1 MRRFASS
8 LSLLLIACGSAP
20 STDAGPPASDAPA
33 PPPPSVMLPE
43 GEVRGIRGDGFVN
56 YLGIPY
62 AEAPVG
68 ERRFAPPVARAGWDA
83 AVGPIRTPVTCP
95 QTALGI
101 AGGEEDCLVVNV
113 HVPDPAPVDAPVI
126 VWIHGGAFL
135 VNSGVGLDRSTLGD
149 FLARDQGVIVV
160 SMNYRLGPFGF
171 FRQEGIAAGNQGILD
186 QQLALR
192 WVRDHVA
199 LFGGDPERVTLMGES
214 AGGVSVCL
222 HLLAPESRGLF
233 HRAVTQSGL
242 CDAELA
248 TLEEAEAAG
257 ADLVRAAGCD
267 GAADVGACLRAA
279 SVDELFAAAGDAAD
293 LTVLLSG
300 TANRPFWP
308 VADGSVLPHS
318 LRESVALGELYEVP
332 TLLGWNRDEGTLFV
346 GLAEMSGELADAA
359 AYERTI
365 ASFAAREGIDP
376 AALRAAYPVAGYPDP
391 GAAIAVLVGDAELI
405 CPSRRAALLLAE
417 AGVDLHVYRFDHAGA
432 RFQLSLP
439 RALGAFHSAEIQFV
453 FGHPVGARRFEGV
466 QQQLHEAMQDAWGA
480 FARGEAL
487 PSDWPSYDAAGER
500 ARRFDDVIGTI
511 DAPNRDG
518 CALWDG
524 PG

>member
-1 MRRFASS
+1 MRSFAPS
-8 LSLLLIACGSAP
+8 LSLLLLACGSAP
-20 STDAGPPASDAPA
+20 SADAGPPAADAPT

-43 GEVRGIRGDGFVN
+43 GEVRGIRGDGVVN

-68 ERRFAPPVARAGWDA
+68 ELRFAPPVARAGWDEP
-83 AVGPIRTPVTCP
+83 VGPIRTPVTCP

-101 AGGEEDCLVVNV
+101 AGGEEDCLIVNV

-149 FLARDQGVIVV
+149 LLARDQGVIVV

-171 FRQEGIAAGNQGILD
+171 FRQDGVAEGNQGILD

-248 TLEEAEAAG
+248 TLDEAEAGLSLLNRRVHAQWERSELLRRVLQ
-257 ADLVRAAGCD
+257 AQWHLVRAVDALYVVGSIQPDGTVHGGTGWAVDLARHRGIPVYVFDQDAEAWRRTAAEGWAPAQPRITAQVFGGTGTRFLMPAG
-267 GAADVGACLRAA
+267 RAA
-279 SVDELFAAAGDAAD
+279 IEALF
-293 LTVLLSG
+293 
-300 TANRPFWP
+300 
-308 VADGSVLPHS
+308 
-318 LRESVALGELYEVP
+318 RESFGP
-332 TLLGWNRDEGTLFV
+332 P
-346 GLAEMSGELADAA
+346 LAG
-359 AYERTI
+359 
-365 ASFAAREGIDP
+365 
-376 AALRAAYPVAGYPDP
+376 
-391 GAAIAVLVGDAELI
+391 
-405 CPSRRAALLLAE
+405 
-417 AGVDLHVYRFDHAGA
+417 
-432 RFQLSLP
+432 
-439 RALGAFHSAEIQFV
+439 
-453 FGHPVGARRFEGV
+453 
-466 QQQLHEAMQDAWGA
+466 
-480 FARGEAL
+480 
-487 PSDWPSYDAAGER
+487 
-500 ARRFDDVIGTI
+500 
-511 DAPNRDG
+511 
-518 CALWDG
+518 
-524 PG
+524 